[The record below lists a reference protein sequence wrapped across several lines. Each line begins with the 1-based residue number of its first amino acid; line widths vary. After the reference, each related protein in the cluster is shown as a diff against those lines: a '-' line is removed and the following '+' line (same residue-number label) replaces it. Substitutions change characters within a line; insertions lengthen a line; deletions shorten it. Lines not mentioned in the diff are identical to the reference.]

1 MVLRLYKIDDRVDK
15 NRSREIG
22 GMGLRLS
29 IVEHIVMQCWGA
41 IDVRRAEGGNMFA
54 VELPD
59 RKYEL
64 LRHP

>member
-1 MVLRLYKIDDRVDK
+1 MDK

-22 GMGLRLS
+22 GTGLRLS
-29 IVEHIVMQCWGA
+29 IVEHIVMQCWGT

-64 LRHP
+64 SRHP